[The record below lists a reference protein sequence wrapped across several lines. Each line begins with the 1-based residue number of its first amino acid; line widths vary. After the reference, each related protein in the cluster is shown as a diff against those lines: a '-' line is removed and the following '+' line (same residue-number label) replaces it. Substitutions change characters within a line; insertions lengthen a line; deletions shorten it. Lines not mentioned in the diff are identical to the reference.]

1 MPAIAPQPVQITCPN
16 CLTPFRTGIFSLVDA
31 NEQPELK
38 QALLAGQLNLA
49 QCPNC
54 GAATMLGAPLV
65 YHDAE
70 KQLCLVYFPQELNAR
85 PEDQERFIGD
95 TTNFIIKSLPAE
107 VPRGYLLRPKR
118 FMSLQSLVDAVFEAD
133 GISKEVLEAQRQRVN
148 LIADLAQAAED
159 PQQLARLVEQHKAA
173 LDAEFFD
180 TLGLFAQANA
190 QQGRPD
196 GAQMLMQLRERV
208 AQLAGFALNDEGFEE
223 NDEEAYEA
231 ELQEAV
237 ERLASASDDE
247 LEALVG
253 ELRPAIDY
261 SFFQA
266 WTERID
272 ALTNQGQEEDAR
284 RLTERRTHI
293 LDLVERLDQQA
304 QAMFETGAEV
314 LRAVMNEPDL
324 LAALRTQGERVDEAF
339 LMVVSANIEA
349 AEHAGNH
356 PVAQR
361 LQQIAEAA
369 MQLIEERMTP
379 EERFINQ
386 LLASETPQESTKL
399 LRRSFAQVTPAL
411 VKRANELAD
420 QAEQR
425 GNKPTAERL
434 RQIGREAGAMLF

>member
-16 CLTPFRTGIFSLVDA
+16 CRTPFRTGIFSLVDA

-54 GAATMLGAPLV
+54 GSASMLGAPLV
-65 YHDAE
+65 YHDSD
-70 KQLCLVYFPQELNAR
+70 KQLCLLYFPQELNAR

-95 TTNFIIKSLPAE
+95 TTNFIIKSLPADK
-107 VPRGYLLRPKR
+107 PRGYLLRPKR
-118 FMSLQSLVDAVFEAD
+118 FISLQSLIDAVFEAD
-133 GISKEVLEAQRQRVN
+133 GISKEMLEAQRKRVN
-148 LIADLAQAAED
+148 LIADLAQASED
-159 PQQLARLVEQHKAA
+159 EQQLAQLVEQHKAE

-180 TLGLFAQANA
+180 TLALFAQANA

-196 GAQMLMQLRERV
+196 GAQMLMQLREKV
-208 AQLAGFALNDEGFEE
+208 AQLAGVALDESAE
-223 NDEEAYEA
+223 DEYEA
-231 ELQEAV
+231 ELRDAI
-237 ERLASASDDE
+237 ERLAAVGDDE

-266 WTERID
+266 WTERIE
-272 ALTNQGQEEDAR
+272 ALQQEGEQDEAR
-284 RLTERRTHI
+284 RLTERRTRI
-293 LDLVERLDQQA
+293 LDLVEQLDKQA
-304 QAMFETGAEV
+304 QAMFEAGAGV
-314 LRAVMNEPDL
+314 LRAVMDAPDL
-324 LAALRTQGERVDEAF
+324 PAALRAQGEQVDEAF

-349 AEHAGNH
+349 AEHAGNQQA
-356 PVAQR
+356 AQR

-369 MQLIEERMTP
+369 MQIIEERLTP
-379 EERFINQ
+379 EDRFINQ
-386 LLASETPQESTKL
+386 LLGIETPQESTRL
-399 LRRSFAQVTPAL
+399 LRRSVAQVTPAL

-425 GNKPTAERL
+425 GNKPTADRL